1 MVRFSCF
8 STPIHYNKSKKIVQ
22 HAGGAMHFTHQV
34 LSQDQPIN
42 FPAGSAS
49 SNPKMDDNNLS
60 NISMEQVT
68 SPSSHEGCWKSE
80 DLNNYSCPEDGKRI
94 PQITCLR
101 KSQSLGNVS
110 DKNKGFPC
118 DDVTEDD
125 EVDQRLRSNDNKMK
139 RFGSSFNKTGQ
150 HQENGIAESF
160 DSFADPVHHE
170 SLFSIAI
177 LEQSDGEQH
186 DDVGEQSADHVDSEH
201 FASDIHPVLTRS
213 HSVTNIGVNDFKSTG
228 DSLNSELMA
237 GRSRSFENL
246 SSVSGRRVEIL
257 DREETSH
264 SEVAWHRCKSVLQP
278 SDVNGQGLI
287 CHADLRE
294 ECHFSNTSGS
304 NEVEDL
310 ERDGMYMSEKF
321 KYRNRSTNEKGS
333 PHYVDS
339 VEECLHSNTSGGF
352 DEAAGHDRDDNYCQN
367 LKHYNQSVDG
377 GDYHSYNGEEIDR
390 RDPETAGAET
400 GKNLQEGF
408 SIQNWVEL
416 TSKEYNIRRIED
428 WISQIDI
435 QNDNIVEEL
444 GECSS
449 SASKEDPQIVAGA
462 AAKKLDVRSSLGMEV
477 AYNYIST
484 LNAASSSAQMANLG
498 LVAIPILSAFVGL
511 RVLNLSGNS
520 IVRVTIGA
528 LPRGLHMLNLSKNNI
543 STIEGLREL
552 TRLRVLDL
560 SYNRICRIGHG
571 LASCSSLKELYLA
584 GNKIGDVEGLH
595 RLLKLNVLDLRSNKI
610 STSKG
615 LGQLAANYG
624 SLQAINLEG
633 NPAQKNVGD
642 EQLKK
647 YLLSLLPHLVFYN
660 KQTIRASGA
669 KEISDRPTRSLS
681 SHQFDRSMRTEQKS
695 SRRGSLVAAL
705 HKSSNHGRSGHPSKL
720 SKSRNGHVPPFGFKP
735 TDHLL
740 NIDRKLSRLQH
751 SNPIRRIQS
760 EGAL

>member
-1 MVRFSCF
+1 
-8 STPIHYNKSKKIVQ
+8 
-22 HAGGAMHFTHQV
+22 MHFAHQV
-34 LSQDQPIN
+34 LSQEQPIN

-68 SPSSHEGCWKSE
+68 SPYSHEGCWKSE
-80 DLNNYSCPEDGKRI
+80 DLNNYSCLEDGKGI
-94 PQITCLR
+94 PQIACLR
-101 KSQSLGNVS
+101 KSQSLGSVL
-110 DKNKGFPC
+110 DKNKGSPC
-118 DDVTEDD
+118 DDATEDD
-125 EVDQRLRSNDNKMK
+125 EVDQRLRSNDNKIK

-160 DSFADPVHHE
+160 NSFADTVQHE

-186 DDVGEQSADHVDSEH
+186 DEVGEQSADHVDTEH
-201 FASDIHPVLTRS
+201 FASDIHPVLARS
-213 HSVTNIGVNDFKSTG
+213 HSVTNLGVNNAKSTG
-228 DSLNSELMA
+228 DSLNSEPMV
-237 GRSRSFENL
+237 GRSRSFENF

-257 DREETSH
+257 DCEETIH
-264 SEVAWHRCKSVLQP
+264 SEVALHRCESMLRA
-278 SDVNGQGLI
+278 SNVNGQGLI

-294 ECHFSNTSGS
+294 ECHFSNTSGN

-310 ERDGMYMSEKF
+310 ERDGMYASEKF
-321 KYRNRSTNEKGS
+321 KYGNQSTNEKGS
-333 PHYVDS
+333 PHCVDS

-352 DEAAGHDRDDNYCQN
+352 DEVAGHDRDDNYWSQN
-367 LKHYNQSVDG
+367 LKHYNRSVDG
-377 GDYHSYNGEEIDR
+377 GDYRNYNGEEIDQ

-408 SIQNWVEL
+408 SIQNQVEL
-416 TSKEYNIRRIED
+416 TSKEFNIRRIED
-428 WISQIDI
+428 WISQIDV

-462 AAKKLDVRSSLGMEV
+462 APKKLDVRSSLGMEV

-511 RVLNLSGNS
+511 RVLNLSGNA

-528 LPRGLHMLNLSKNNI
+528 LPKGLHMLNLSKNNI

-584 GNKIGDVEGLH
+584 GNKIGEVEGLH

-681 SHQFDRSMRTEQKS
+681 SHQFDRSMRTEHKS
-695 SRRGSLVAAL
+695 SRRGSLGAAL
-705 HKSSNHGRSGHPSKL
+705 HKSSNHGRSGHPSKP
-720 SKSRNGHVPPFGFKP
+720 SKSRNGHIPPFGFKP

-740 NIDRKLSRLQH
+740 NIDRKLSSLQPN
-751 SNPIRRIQS
+751 NPIRRIQS